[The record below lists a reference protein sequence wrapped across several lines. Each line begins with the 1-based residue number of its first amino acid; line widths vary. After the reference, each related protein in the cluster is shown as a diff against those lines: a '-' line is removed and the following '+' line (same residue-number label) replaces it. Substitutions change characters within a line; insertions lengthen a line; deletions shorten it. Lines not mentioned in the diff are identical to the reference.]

1 MPFPEII
8 NWTMP
13 GVGFPKASDFE
24 TMALDV
30 PVKLGLLGA
39 YFTTEYTADALYNYA
54 DPTKPLKKIGSPQ
67 LDGPY
72 AVCNAQNC
80 FDTGI
85 PSQNE
90 MSVISIALRSDTAVS
105 TGQGM
110 VVSNYDGVGGDSLR
124 LTDTSVVANAWVTA
138 GLTNAI
144 TPIVN
149 IPNTDFVI
157 ATGQFNPGRSVSGFY
172 DPTAK
177 NIVSKSSLGAGRQ
190 VQSNTLLIGG
200 HRGAGQFTGWAH
212 VSVVLVFNRLL
223 TVDEYKSICLYLRF
237 TFGPQ
242 FLIW

>member
-1 MPFPEII
+1 MIKISGVYRDPAGVA
-8 NWTMP
+8 MP
-13 GVGFPKASDFE
+13 GALIAVKSKNNTLE
-24 TMALDV
+24 TFKCLCV
-30 PVKLGLLGA
+30 ETV
-39 YFTTEYTADALYNYA
+39 T
-54 DPTKPLKKIGSPQ
+54 
-67 LDGPY
+67 
-72 AVCNAQNC
+72 
-80 FDTGI
+80 
-85 PSQNE
+85 
-90 MSVISIALRSDTAVS
+90 
-105 TGQGM
+105 
-110 VVSNYDGVGGDSLR
+110 GVGGDSLR

-149 IPNTDFVI
+149 IPGTDFVI
-157 ATGQFNPGRSVSGFY
+157 GTGQFNPGRSVSGFY

-177 NIVSKSSLGAGRQ
+177 NIVSNSSLGAGRQ